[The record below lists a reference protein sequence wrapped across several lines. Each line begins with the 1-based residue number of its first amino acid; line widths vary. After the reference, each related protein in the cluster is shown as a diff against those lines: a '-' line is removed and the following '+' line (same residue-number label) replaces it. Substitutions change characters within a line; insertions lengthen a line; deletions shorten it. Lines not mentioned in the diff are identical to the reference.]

1 MGSRVYVG
9 RLSYRAHER
18 DIERFFRGYGR
29 ITEILLKN
37 GYAFVEFSDRRDAED
52 AVHDLNGRSLLG
64 DRVIVQNAKS
74 RPRGRDMYRERMRE
88 RSRSRDRR
96 RSRSRDRKRSHSRD
110 RKKRRHSS
118 SESES
123 PEDNRRRSSSRS
135 QSLSPK
141 KNFKKSGS
149 DRKRKRDRSSSSR
162 SPSPD
167 AKKSKD
173 KHKERK
179 YRSSSEK
186 EGSADRGGANTC
198 SIIVRGFD
206 NKGKFEKRLKHIA
219 KKYGDLTDFEMR
231 DDNTCLIGYTSRESA
246 TKALEKMSGKE
257 VDGQTVQVAP
267 VEEKQAV
274 AGSKNSET
282 TKETER
288 SPSEERSRS
297 RTNSGSSAASGD
309 EEKKNG
315 SVDGNERSVMTDSH
329 KKAKNGEEHI
339 GNAITANTRNNR
351 KRASGA
357 NEDGEKNGDD
367 SETSND
373 AVTPEL
379 KKKKSDTEETET
391 TEVDSTAAVGAE

>member
-110 RKKRRHSS
+110 RKKKRHSS

-135 QSLSPK
+135 HSPSPK
-141 KNFKKSGS
+141 KNSKKSGS

-167 AKKSKD
+167 MKKSRD
-173 KHKERK
+173 KRKERK

-186 EGSADRGGANTC
+186 EGSADRGGTNVF

-219 KKYGDLTDFEMR
+219 KKYGDLVDFDMR
-231 DDNTCLIGYTSRESA
+231 DDNTWIIYCTWRNPLSTILFIVVNDVIFA
-246 TKALEKMSGKE
+246 T
-257 VDGQTVQVAP
+257 VYYC
-267 VEEKQAV
+267 
-274 AGSKNSET
+274 N
-282 TKETER
+282 
-288 SPSEERSRS
+288 
-297 RTNSGSSAASGD
+297 
-309 EEKKNG
+309 
-315 SVDGNERSVMTDSH
+315 
-329 KKAKNGEEHI
+329 
-339 GNAITANTRNNR
+339 
-351 KRASGA
+351 
-357 NEDGEKNGDD
+357 
-367 SETSND
+367 
-373 AVTPEL
+373 
-379 KKKKSDTEETET
+379 
-391 TEVDSTAAVGAE
+391 

>member
-74 RPRGRDMYRERMRE
+74 RPRGRDMYRERIRE

-123 PEDNRRRSSSRS
+123 PEDNRHRSSSRS
-135 QSLSPK
+135 QSRSPK
-141 KNFKKSGS
+141 KSFKKSES

-167 AKKSKD
+167 ARKSKD
-173 KHKERK
+173 KRKERK

-186 EGSADRGGANTC
+186 EECAGTNTC

-206 NKGKFEKRLKHIA
+206 NKGKFEKRLKHLA

-231 DDNTCLIGYTSRESA
+231 DDNTCVVMRY
-246 TKALEKMSGKE
+246 
-257 VDGQTVQVAP
+257 
-267 VEEKQAV
+267 
-274 AGSKNSET
+274 
-282 TKETER
+282 ER
-288 SPSEERSRS
+288 S
-297 RTNSGSSAASGD
+297 
-309 EEKKNG
+309 
-315 SVDGNERSVMTDSH
+315 
-329 KKAKNGEEHI
+329 
-339 GNAITANTRNNR
+339 
-351 KRASGA
+351 
-357 NEDGEKNGDD
+357 
-367 SETSND
+367 
-373 AVTPEL
+373 
-379 KKKKSDTEETET
+379 
-391 TEVDSTAAVGAE
+391 

>member
-135 QSLSPK
+135 QSPSPK
-141 KNFKKSGS
+141 KSFKKSNS

-173 KHKERK
+173 KRKERK

-186 EGSADRGGANTC
+186 EGSAERGGTNAS

-206 NKGKFEKRLKHIA
+206 NKGKFEKWCINVNVVLQTSTVRSRSSIQFIYSFVRSFVRILTAHSNHSVHSTVSKSCVLFMARRSCIHLSTDYATVSLRDALCSGNSFRNCIARPRIIRLKHIA

-231 DDNTCLIGYTSRESA
+231 DDNTWYVFNIYILCSLF
-246 TKALEKMSGKE
+246 
-257 VDGQTVQVAP
+257 
-267 VEEKQAV
+267 
-274 AGSKNSET
+274 
-282 TKETER
+282 
-288 SPSEERSRS
+288 
-297 RTNSGSSAASGD
+297 
-309 EEKKNG
+309 
-315 SVDGNERSVMTDSH
+315 
-329 KKAKNGEEHI
+329 
-339 GNAITANTRNNR
+339 AI
-351 KRASGA
+351 
-357 NEDGEKNGDD
+357 
-367 SETSND
+367 
-373 AVTPEL
+373 
-379 KKKKSDTEETET
+379 
-391 TEVDSTAAVGAE
+391 

>member
-1 MGSRVYVG
+1 M
-9 RLSYRAHER
+9 
-18 DIERFFRGYGR
+18 
-29 ITEILLKN
+29 T
-37 GYAFVEFSDRRDAED
+37 
-52 AVHDLNGRSLLG
+52 
-64 DRVIVQNAKS
+64 
-74 RPRGRDMYRERMRE
+74 
-88 RSRSRDRR
+88 
-96 RSRSRDRKRSHSRD
+96 
-110 RKKRRHSS
+110 
-118 SESES
+118 
-123 PEDNRRRSSSRS
+123 
-135 QSLSPK
+135 
-141 KNFKKSGS
+141 
-149 DRKRKRDRSSSSR
+149 
-162 SPSPD
+162 
-167 AKKSKD
+167 
-173 KHKERK
+173 
-179 YRSSSEK
+179 
-186 EGSADRGGANTC
+186 
-198 SIIVRGFD
+198 
-206 NKGKFEKRLKHIA
+206 
-219 KKYGDLTDFEMR
+219 
-231 DDNTCLIGYTSRESA
+231 LIGYTSRESA

-288 SPSEERSRS
+288 SPSEERRKDTSHIFNGIYLEALFVDLLVDILMASVIFLISRS

-339 GNAITANTRNNR
+339 GNAITANTRNVLFFSNISKFLNR

>member
-52 AVHDLNGRSLLG
+52 AVHDLNGLCFLRISKRILDYITSG
-64 DRVIVQNAKS
+64 VIVQNAKS
-74 RPRGRDMYRERMRE
+74 RPRGRDMYRERIRE

-123 PEDNRRRSSSRS
+123 PEDNRHRSSSRS
-135 QSLSPK
+135 QSRSPK
-141 KNFKKSGS
+141 KGSKKSGS

-167 AKKSKD
+167 ARKSKD
-173 KHKERK
+173 KRKERK

-186 EGSADRGGANTC
+186 EECAGTNTC

-206 NKGKFEKRLKHIA
+206 NKGKFEKFIQAYPNLAYIHCPWRDVGIHPVKRRAIVLSRDSLCSDNFRSYIAQPCIMIRNHSFGLLSTAKAREMYYHKIARLKHLA

-231 DDNTCLIGYTSRESA
+231 DDNTWY
-246 TKALEKMSGKE
+246 
-257 VDGQTVQVAP
+257 V
-267 VEEKQAV
+267 
-274 AGSKNSET
+274 
-282 TKETER
+282 
-288 SPSEERSRS
+288 
-297 RTNSGSSAASGD
+297 
-309 EEKKNG
+309 
-315 SVDGNERSVMTDSH
+315 
-329 KKAKNGEEHI
+329 
-339 GNAITANTRNNR
+339 
-351 KRASGA
+351 
-357 NEDGEKNGDD
+357 
-367 SETSND
+367 
-373 AVTPEL
+373 
-379 KKKKSDTEETET
+379 
-391 TEVDSTAAVGAE
+391 

>member
-141 KNFKKSGS
+141 KNSKKSGS

-167 AKKSKD
+167 VKKSKD
-173 KHKERK
+173 KRKERK

-186 EGSADRGGANTC
+186 EGSADRGGTNTC
-198 SIIVRGFD
+198 SIVVRGFD
-206 NKGKFEKRLKHIA
+206 NKGKFEKVQSLMGYVFMRHHCHQRIIIRVVHKCECCVTNIYRSFTFIHTIHPFIHSFVRSFVRSYAHSALKSSGSSNHIHILRVVHGETFVHTSSQQTTQPPHHVICSVQTTRSATASRSPVSSPRLKHIA

-231 DDNTCLIGYTSRESA
+231 DDNTWY
-246 TKALEKMSGKE
+246 
-257 VDGQTVQVAP
+257 V
-267 VEEKQAV
+267 
-274 AGSKNSET
+274 
-282 TKETER
+282 
-288 SPSEERSRS
+288 
-297 RTNSGSSAASGD
+297 
-309 EEKKNG
+309 
-315 SVDGNERSVMTDSH
+315 
-329 KKAKNGEEHI
+329 
-339 GNAITANTRNNR
+339 
-351 KRASGA
+351 
-357 NEDGEKNGDD
+357 
-367 SETSND
+367 
-373 AVTPEL
+373 
-379 KKKKSDTEETET
+379 
-391 TEVDSTAAVGAE
+391 

>member
-1 MGSRVYVG
+1 MTSAIKFFMGSRVYVG

-135 QSLSPK
+135 KSLSPK
-141 KNFKKSGS
+141 KVFKKSSS

-162 SPSPD
+162 SPTPET
-167 AKKSKD
+167 KKSKD
-173 KHKERK
+173 KRKERK

-186 EGSADRGGANTC
+186 EGSTDRDGTNAC
-198 SIIVRGFD
+198 SIIVHGFD
-206 NKGKFEKRLKHIA
+206 NKGKFEKRLKHVA

-231 DDNTCLIGYTSRESA
+231 DDNTCL
-246 TKALEKMSGKE
+246 
-257 VDGQTVQVAP
+257 
-267 VEEKQAV
+267 
-274 AGSKNSET
+274 
-282 TKETER
+282 
-288 SPSEERSRS
+288 
-297 RTNSGSSAASGD
+297 
-309 EEKKNG
+309 G
-315 SVDGNERSVMTDSH
+315 SVYSVASLYHKSH
-329 KKAKNGEEHI
+329 H
-339 GNAITANTRNNR
+339 
-351 KRASGA
+351 
-357 NEDGEKNGDD
+357 
-367 SETSND
+367 
-373 AVTPEL
+373 
-379 KKKKSDTEETET
+379 KSRRLL
-391 TEVDSTAAVGAE
+391 